1 MGSAQVSG
9 GIFERSGIGFK
20 QTWQADM
27 EATMHV
33 LILAAKNDGNPEAKV
48 GGIADMVQDV
58 PNLGGVSWGGPAGVR
73 GGVLLWLSA

>member
-1 MGSAQVSG
+1 
-9 GIFERSGIGFK
+9 
-20 QTWQADM
+20 
-27 EATMHV
+27 MHV

-58 PNLGGVSWGGPAGVR
+58 PNLGGVSWGGPAGDR